1 MKRSSIIVGGAMA
14 ACVAFAA
21 TGVAR
26 ADWDGGPSFSIGIAG
41 PPAYYAPPPP
51 PVYYAPPPP
60 GYYPPPPPPGYYPP
74 PPPAYYAPSFP
85 AGLSFGFSL
94 PLGGD
99 DDH

>member
-1 MKRSSIIVGGAMA
+1 MKRTSIIVGGAMA

-21 TGVAR
+21 TGVAH

-41 PPAYYAPPPP
+41 PRAYYAPPP

-60 GYYPPPPPPGYYPP
+60 PRYYAPPPPAYYAP

-99 DDH
+99 DDR

>member
-1 MKRSSIIVGGAMA
+1 MKRTSIIVGGAMA

-21 TGVAR
+21 TGVAH

-41 PPAYYAPPPP
+41 PPAYYAPPPT
-51 PVYYAPPPP
+51 VYYAPPPP
-60 GYYPPPPPPGYYPP
+60 PRYYAPPPPAYYAP

-99 DDH
+99 DDR